1 MRRLTRFYD
10 PIVRWTTRE
19 STFKQRLVKQAQIQ
33 LDLGCGTG
41 TLTILAKKS
50 SPHARVAGLT
60 GDAAMLEIARRK
72 AAAGDVEVA
81 FDRGSAVD
89 LPYADHSFDRVLS
102 SLLFHQLTRQ
112 NKRQALR
119 EVLRVLRPGGEPELV
134 VDAGLALVVL
144 LVTTTL
150 SVYKPWG
157 RILYE
162 QRTQRAERPQE
173 MLAPSATSR
182 NSGEWLM
189 GDSLPLGVKVLLAA
203 VGVLVVVIIVL
214 HLTGHGLHHSSGG

>member
-19 STFKQRLVKQAQIQ
+19 STFKQRLVKQAQILGGHTV

-119 EVLRVLRPGGEPELV
+119 KVLRVLRPGGELHV
-134 VDAGLALVVL
+134 ADWG
-144 LVTTTL
+144 
-150 SVYKPWG
+150 KPAN
-157 RILYE
+157 IL
-162 QRTQRAERPQE
+162 
-173 MLAPSATSR
+173 
-182 NSGEWLM
+182 
-189 GDSLPLGVKVLLAA
+189 
-203 VGVLVVVIIVL
+203 
-214 HLTGHGLHHSSGG
+214 